1 MEITIRSPRL
11 QDYGRFSDIMDEVQ
25 MLHVDWRPDIYK
37 PASPLIT
44 KEMFEEILKGDSW
57 YVAEADG
64 RVVGVLELIKRHV
77 ESPSQVTRNILLDRK
92 STRLNSSHQPQS
104 RMPSSA

>member
-64 RVVGVLELIKRHV
+64 RVVGVLELIKRTAGNFGNGGGRGVGAGVHLSCPCV
-77 ESPSQVTRNILLDRK
+77 SGTGGISL
-92 STRLNSSHQPQS
+92 
-104 RMPSSA
+104 